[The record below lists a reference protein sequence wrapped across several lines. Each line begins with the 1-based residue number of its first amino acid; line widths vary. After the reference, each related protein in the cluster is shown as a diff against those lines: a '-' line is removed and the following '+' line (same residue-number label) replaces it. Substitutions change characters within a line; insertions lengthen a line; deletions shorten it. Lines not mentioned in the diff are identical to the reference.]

1 MSLQRQSV
9 GTGRTSNSSSK
20 YGDFHEQLGVRD
32 VRKIGIFVYVYNL
45 SVLRVVI
52 SIGWIVRISRLPRQ
66 NKVGYDLTADYLR
79 GHLPSRPVVM
89 NELMMVISNHDS
101 ALYAPRDLLKMDQTI
116 YAQLFKIANTQRYRE
131 RRERK
136 VVSIDDAIQ
145 VLSFEKVKQVAMNT
159 TILYHYDK

>member
-1 MSLQRQSV
+1 
-9 GTGRTSNSSSK
+9 
-20 YGDFHEQLGVRD
+20 
-32 VRKIGIFVYVYNL
+32 
-45 SVLRVVI
+45 
-52 SIGWIVRISRLPRQ
+52 
-66 NKVGYDLTADYLR
+66 
-79 GHLPSRPVVM
+79 M

-136 VVSIDDAIQ
+136 VVSIYDAIQ

>member
-1 MSLQRQSV
+1 
-9 GTGRTSNSSSK
+9 
-20 YGDFHEQLGVRD
+20 VRD

>member
-1 MSLQRQSV
+1 M
-9 GTGRTSNSSSK
+9 
-20 YGDFHEQLGVRD
+20 RD

>member
-1 MSLQRQSV
+1 M
-9 GTGRTSNSSSK
+9 
-20 YGDFHEQLGVRD
+20 
-32 VRKIGIFVYVYNL
+32 YVYNL
-45 SVLRVVI
+45 SVLRDAI

-79 GHLPSRPVVM
+79 DHLPSRPVVM